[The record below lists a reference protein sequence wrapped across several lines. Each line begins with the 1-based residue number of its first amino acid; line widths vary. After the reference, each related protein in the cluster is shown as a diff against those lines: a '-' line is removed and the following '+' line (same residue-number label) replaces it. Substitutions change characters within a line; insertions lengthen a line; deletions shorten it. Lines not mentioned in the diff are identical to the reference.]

1 MPEPDIT
8 PQVDQADDEPDDEPV
23 DEPDE
28 RDPLL
33 DGARRGVLVHGTV
46 TGAICVLL
54 ISLNVALVPDLIW
67 WPLPVVGML
76 LGLGVHWWF
85 GYDRLEEQL
94 RRQQLRSNDAPSA
107 AGDCPGP
114 AGTTGGAR
122 P

>member
-8 PQVDQADDEPDDEPV
+8 PQVDQADDEPDDERRERTSGIPFWTG
-23 DEPDE
+23 PDE
-28 RDPLL
+28 
-33 DGARRGVLVHGTV
+33 VSSSHGTV